1 MGAFTPIHALALN
14 PGLPQSGAATRSFF
28 SHTVLRWLGHAELQR
43 DRSFKRRT

>member
-28 SHTVLRWLGHAELQR
+28 SHCWLGHAELLR
-43 DRSFKRRT
+43 DWFFKRRT